1 MHCPLSDFEIHVLHG
16 FLGLPS
22 DWQSVFSDSK
32 HSYFFHSLSDHAFTT
47 EDPFDSWV
55 NAFLAH
61 VNSMQSQKPKILVGY
76 SLGGR
81 LALHCLKKKPNLWS
95 GGVLISTNPGLES
108 TQEQE
113 QRLKS
118 DEQWAH
124 LFEVGEW
131 EHVVSQWNKQG
142 VFSHEPFF
150 AMRKEN
156 QFSRSLLAKQLRFFS
171 VARQQN
177 FRPFLKKIPIPLLWV
192 TGQKDTKFQA
202 IQTQIQQ
209 LSNLNISCVSVA
221 NAAHRVPWENTAEF
235 VLKCHAFLEKIRIK
249 NEHRNMD

>member
-1 MHCPLSDFEIHVLHG
+1 MTYPCSDFEIHVLHG
-16 FLGLPS
+16 FLGLPT

-47 EDPFDSWV
+47 ENPFDSWV
-55 NAFLAH
+55 DSFLAH
-61 VNSMQSQKPKILVGY
+61 VISMQSKKTKILVGY

-81 LALHCLKKKPNLWS
+81 LALHCLQKEPNLWS
-95 GGVLISTNPGLES
+95 AGVLISTNPGLEQ
-108 TQEQE
+108 TQERE

-118 DEQWAH
+118 DEHWAH
-124 LFEVGEW
+124 LFEVEEW
-131 EHVVSQWNKQG
+131 DRVVSEWNQQG
-142 VFSHEPFF
+142 VFEHKPSF
-150 AMRKEN
+150 AMRKED
-156 QFSRSLLAKQLRFFS
+156 QFSRPLLAKQLRFFS
-171 VARQQN
+171 VARQQD
-177 FRPFLKKIPIPLLWV
+177 FRPFLSKITIPLLWV
-192 TGQKDTKFQA
+192 TGQNDTKFQA

-235 VLKCHAFLEKIRIK
+235 VLKCNTFLEKIRIK